1 MFEQLE
7 VLKFYLY
14 YRYFLPKNRCFRNR
28 KALRRRQKRRLRRHL
43 RYVAEHSPLYRGMK
57 KFSSY
62 PVIDKAFMMEHFHR
76 LNTVGIS
83 REEAEAF
90 AVRAERE
97 RDFAPKLK
105 GVTVGLSSGT
115 SGHRG
120 IFLVSD
126 REKVR
131 WAGYVLAKFLPG
143 SILDSMDIAFF
154 MRADSNLY
162 QAVNS
167 RRIRFHFFDIYR
179 DMEEHVR
186 RLEALK
192 PRILVGQPSLLLMLG
207 AEAERGNLHISPQ
220 VVISIAEVLERGD
233 EFYLKKVFR
242 QKVIHQVY
250 QCTEGCLAA
259 TCSRGT
265 LHLNEDIV
273 YIQREY
279 LEGRRFVPI
288 VTDFER
294 KAQPMIRYRL
304 NDILVERKQPCSCKS
319 PCLALEKIEGR
330 EDDMFS
336 FLDEQGRERLIFP
349 DFIRRCILFAGV
361 GQEKREVSVQPG
373 QKGTRKAASKQPGQ
387 EGTRKAAT
395 GQPGQDRDRRETAD
409 PSEFGLAKGE
419 RGIRR
424 QTGSSGES
432 PTDRKRK
439 ESTWEYRVVQ
449 NPDRSITVYADLTE
463 EERENV
469 VGEFRKLARDR
480 RLVLPDIAFAP
491 YDWEVGKKLKRIQRI
506 R

>member
-1 MFEQLE
+1 M
-7 VLKFYLY
+7 
-14 YRYFLPKNRCFRNR
+14 
-28 KALRRRQKRRLRRHL
+28 
-43 RYVAEHSPLYRGMK
+43 AEHSPLYRGMK

-207 AEAERGNLHISPQ
+207 AEAERGNLHIFPQ

-233 EFYLKKVFR
+233 ESYLKKVFR

-304 NDILVERKQPCSCKS
+304 NDILVERKQPCSCNS

-373 QKGTRKAASKQPGQ
+373 QKGTRKAASGQPGQ

-395 GQPGQDRDRRETAD
+395 GQPGQEGTRKAASGQPGQDMDRRETAD

-424 QTGSSGES
+424 QTGSPGES

-480 RLVLPDIAFAP
+480 RLALPDIAFAP

>member
-1 MFEQLE
+1 MPHSYIVDPVVVDELMPIA
-7 VLKFYLY
+7 
-14 YRYFLPKNRCFRNR
+14 RYSGVPELQVPDQAGR
-28 KALRRRQKRRLRRHL
+28 KITDGTEMNHMEKAQETGNTEELTGRQ
-43 RYVAEHSPLYRGMK
+43 
-57 KFSSY
+57 
-62 PVIDKAFMMEHFHR
+62 
-76 LNTVGIS
+76 T
-83 REEAEAF
+83 
-90 AVRAERE
+90 
-97 RDFAPKLK
+97 
-105 GVTVGLSSGT
+105 
-115 SGHRG
+115 
-120 IFLVSD
+120 
-126 REKVR
+126 
-131 WAGYVLAKFLPG
+131 
-143 SILDSMDIAFF
+143 
-154 MRADSNLY
+154 
-162 QAVNS
+162 
-167 RRIRFHFFDIYR
+167 
-179 DMEEHVR
+179 
-186 RLEALK
+186 
-192 PRILVGQPSLLLMLG
+192 ILVTG
-207 AEAERGNLHISPQ
+207 ATG
-220 VVISIAEVLERGD
+220 
-233 EFYLKKVFR
+233 
-242 QKVIHQVY
+242 
-250 QCTEGCLAA
+250 
-259 TCSRGT
+259 SRGT

-304 NDILVERKQPCSCKS
+304 NDILVERKQPCSCNS

-361 GQEKREVSVQPG
+361 GQEKREVPV
-373 QKGTRKAASKQPGQ
+373 QPGQ

-395 GQPGQDRDRRETAD
+395 GQPGQKGTRKAATEQPGQKGTRKAATGQPGQDMDRRETAD

>member
-1 MFEQLE
+1 MPHSYIVDPVVVDELMPIA
-7 VLKFYLY
+7 
-14 YRYFLPKNRCFRNR
+14 RYSGVPELQVPDQAGR
-28 KALRRRQKRRLRRHL
+28 KITDGTEMNHMEKAQETGNTEELTGRQ
-43 RYVAEHSPLYRGMK
+43 
-57 KFSSY
+57 
-62 PVIDKAFMMEHFHR
+62 
-76 LNTVGIS
+76 T
-83 REEAEAF
+83 
-90 AVRAERE
+90 
-97 RDFAPKLK
+97 
-105 GVTVGLSSGT
+105 
-115 SGHRG
+115 
-120 IFLVSD
+120 
-126 REKVR
+126 
-131 WAGYVLAKFLPG
+131 
-143 SILDSMDIAFF
+143 
-154 MRADSNLY
+154 
-162 QAVNS
+162 
-167 RRIRFHFFDIYR
+167 
-179 DMEEHVR
+179 
-186 RLEALK
+186 
-192 PRILVGQPSLLLMLG
+192 ILVTG
-207 AEAERGNLHISPQ
+207 ATG
-220 VVISIAEVLERGD
+220 
-233 EFYLKKVFR
+233 
-242 QKVIHQVY
+242 
-250 QCTEGCLAA
+250 
-259 TCSRGT
+259 SRGT

-304 NDILVERKQPCSCKS
+304 NDILVERKQPCSCNS

-361 GQEKREVSVQPG
+361 GQEKREVPV
-373 QKGTRKAASKQPGQ
+373 QPGQ
-387 EGTRKAAT
+387 EGTRKAAS
-395 GQPGQDRDRRETAD
+395 GQPGQDMDRRETAD

-463 EERENV
+463 EERETV

-480 RLVLPDIAFAP
+480 RLVQPDIVFAP

>member
-1 MFEQLE
+1 MPHSYIVDPVVVDELMPIA
-7 VLKFYLY
+7 
-14 YRYFLPKNRCFRNR
+14 RYSGVPELQVPDQAGR
-28 KALRRRQKRRLRRHL
+28 KKADGTEMNHMEKSQETGNTEELTGRQ
-43 RYVAEHSPLYRGMK
+43 
-57 KFSSY
+57 
-62 PVIDKAFMMEHFHR
+62 
-76 LNTVGIS
+76 T
-83 REEAEAF
+83 
-90 AVRAERE
+90 
-97 RDFAPKLK
+97 
-105 GVTVGLSSGT
+105 
-115 SGHRG
+115 
-120 IFLVSD
+120 
-126 REKVR
+126 
-131 WAGYVLAKFLPG
+131 
-143 SILDSMDIAFF
+143 
-154 MRADSNLY
+154 
-162 QAVNS
+162 
-167 RRIRFHFFDIYR
+167 
-179 DMEEHVR
+179 
-186 RLEALK
+186 
-192 PRILVGQPSLLLMLG
+192 ILVTG
-207 AEAERGNLHISPQ
+207 ATG
-220 VVISIAEVLERGD
+220 
-233 EFYLKKVFR
+233 
-242 QKVIHQVY
+242 
-250 QCTEGCLAA
+250 
-259 TCSRGT
+259 SRGT

-304 NDILVERKQPCSCKS
+304 NDILVERKQPCSCNS

-361 GQEKREVSVQPG
+361 GQEKREVPV
-373 QKGTRKAASKQPGQ
+373 QPGQ